1 MAANGNTGNSTG
13 QSAASAQQTAAAS
26 NAAASNAANGNT
38 GTGNTSTSN
47 TSGGESTGKGNA
59 GSTNTSTNTS
69 TSNNATNSA
78 GLMGSLI
85 GFGNAVAKGE
95 VGNGGGGGS
104 DSKSDDGKSDA
115 LAQALRQDK
124 IVHTIQNI
132 FTSAEKAR
140 GRMPSYVVEAGDKA
154 YTKARAMGKTEAEAQ
169 AIARNTVDK
178 ALSADTPQSSLRH
191 AFVTLGEGIGP
202 RNADAAA
209 FEGKNTGPTYNPSIT
224 AQANTNK
231 NIAKGSSEMGPSTPA
246 TTPATAPATT
256 PATTP
261 TANNAPGGNLGGET
275 GGIVSGA
282 APTNVSDATN
292 TGVTNRGGT
301 VANGGTSVTDSG
313 TGGSISSSVT
323 PPSRD
328 ASSIGL
334 GVYDNDRANYDQ
346 DNWNR
351 GMEVE
356 SSSLVSDEECK
367 AFAKRAFMEN
377 SEPFRKV
384 RISIV
389 KKC

>member
-1 MAANGNTGNSTG
+1 MAANGNSGNSTG
-13 QSAASAQQTAAAS
+13 QSAASAQAAAAAG
-26 NAAASNAANGNT
+26 NAAASNAANS
-38 GTGNTSTSN
+38 GTGNTSNSSTSTNTSN
-47 TSGGESTGKGNA
+47 TSGESSGKG
-59 GSTNTSTNTS
+59 TTS
-69 TSNNATNSA
+69 NATNSA

-95 VGNGGGGGS
+95 VGNGGGGS
-104 DSKSDDGKSDA
+104 DGKSDGKKSDA
-115 LAQALRQDK
+115 LSNALRNDK
-124 IVHTIQNI
+124 IAHSIQNI

-140 GRMPSYVVEAGDKA
+140 GRIPSYITDEGDKA
-154 YTKARAMGKTEAEAQ
+154 YTKARAEGKTEAEAQ
-169 AIARNTVDK
+169 AIARNVVDK
-178 ALSADTPQSSLRH
+178 ALSADTPASSLRP
-191 AFVTLGEGIGP
+191 ALITLAEGKGI

-209 FEGKNTGPTYNPSIT
+209 FEGKNTGPTYNPSVS
-224 AQANTNK
+224 AMANTNK
-231 NIAKGSSEMGPSTPA
+231 TIAKGSSEMGPSAPAAAPAAAPASPA
-246 TTPATAPATT
+246 T
-256 PATTP
+256 
-261 TANNAPGGNLGGET
+261 NNTPGGNLGGET

-292 TGVTNRGGT
+292 AGVTNRGST
-301 VANGGTSVTDSG
+301 VANGGGTSVTDSG
-313 TGGSISSSVT
+313 SGGSISSSIT

-377 SEPFRKV
+377 SEPFKKV
-384 RISIV
+384 RISII

>member
-1 MAANGNTGNSTG
+1 MAANGNSG
-13 QSAASAQQTAAAS
+13 QSAASAQAAAAAG
-26 NAAASNAANGNT
+26 NAAASNAANGN
-38 GTGNTSTSN
+38 GNGGSNSGASTN
-47 TSGGESTGKGNA
+47 TSGNT
-59 GSTNTSTNTS
+59 GSTNTSTGNTS
-69 TSNNATNSA
+69 TGATNSA

-85 GFGNAVAKGE
+85 GFGNNITGN
-95 VGNGGGGGS
+95 VGNTYGGSGS
-104 DSKSDDGKSDA
+104 DSKSDSKSNDA
-115 LAQALRQDK
+115 LAKALRFDK
-124 IVHTIQNI
+124 IAHAVQNI

-140 GRMPSYVVEAGDKA
+140 GRMPGYIAEAGDRA
-154 YTKARAMGKTEAEAQ
+154 YTKARSEGKTEAEAQ
-169 AIARNTVDK
+169 AIARETVDK
-178 ALSADTPQSSLRH
+178 ALSADTPMSSRVS
-191 AFVTLGEGIGP
+191 AFITLADGKGL

-246 TTPATAPATT
+246 NAPAANT
-256 PATTP
+256 
-261 TANNAPGGNLGGET
+261 NNAPGGNLGGET

-292 TGVTNRGGT
+292 AGVTNRGST

-313 TGGSISSSVT
+313 TGGSISSSIT

-377 SEPFRKV
+377 SEPFKKV
-384 RISIV
+384 RVTIL